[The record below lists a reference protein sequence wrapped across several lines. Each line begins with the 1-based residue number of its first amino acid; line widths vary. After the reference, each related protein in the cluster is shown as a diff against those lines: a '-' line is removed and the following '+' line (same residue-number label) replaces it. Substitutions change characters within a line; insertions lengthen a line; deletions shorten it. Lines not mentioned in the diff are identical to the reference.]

1 VPIAAWLTLGAVIGV
16 VHLRYSQRLLQSVLS
31 ESVSESVPRYP
42 TWMLY
47 VAAALGAATAVVVA
61 DSSSP
66 ATSAHLIVV
75 SSLLLVQ
82 APLDM
87 CSRRLSRPVSLMALV
102 AVVATVMTT
111 AIQRGEAAL
120 LLQPAAITILVV
132 FAYTVVHRLSPASLG
147 WGDVVLV
154 APLACALAAVSPD
167 RVIIWQL
174 VSSLSG
180 AVHGVMSRF
189 VVRGSSIAFGPHLL
203 LAAWAVLV
211 ASV

>member
-154 APLACALAAVSPD
+154 APLACALAAISPD
-167 RVIIWQL
+167 RVIIWQFL
-174 VSSLSG
+174 SSLSG

>member
-1 VPIAAWLTLGAVIGV
+1 MPSAAWLTFGAVLGV
-16 VHLRYSQRLLQSVLS
+16 VHLRCSQRLLQSVLS
-31 ESVSESVPRYP
+31 ESESQSIPRYP

-47 VAAALGAATAVVVA
+47 VAAALGAVTAVVVA

-87 CSRRLSRPVSLMALV
+87 CSRQLSRPVSSMALV
-102 AVVATVMTT
+102 AVVAIVMTT
-111 AIQRGEAAL
+111 AIQRGEATL

-132 FAYTVVHRLSPASLG
+132 FAYAVVHRVSPASLG
-147 WGDVVLV
+147 RGDVVPV
-154 APLACALAAVSPD
+154 APLACALAVASPD

-180 AVHGVMSRF
+180 AVHCVLGRLAD
-189 VVRGSSIAFGPHLL
+189 RGSNIAFGPHLL
-203 LAAWAVLV
+203 LTAWLVLV

>member
-1 VPIAAWLTLGAVIGV
+1 MPIAAWLTLGMVIGV
-16 VHLRYSQRLLQSVLS
+16 VHLRCSQRLLQSVLS
-31 ESVSESVPRYP
+31 ESASESVPRYP

-61 DSSSP
+61 DASSS

-87 CSRRLSRPVSLMALV
+87 CSRRLSRPVSLLALV
-102 AVVATVMTT
+102 AVVAIVMTT
-111 AIQRGEAAL
+111 ATQRGEATP
-120 LLQPAAITILVV
+120 LLQPVAITILVV
-132 FAYTVVHRLSPASLG
+132 FAYAVVHRVSPTSLG

-154 APLACALAAVSPD
+154 APLACALAAASPD

-180 AVHGVMSRF
+180 AVHGVLGRLAG
-189 VVRGSSIAFGPHLL
+189 RGSNIAFGPHLL
-203 LAAWAVLV
+203 LAAWLVLV

>member
-16 VHLRYSQRLLQSVLS
+16 VHLRCSQRLLQSVLS
-31 ESVSESVPRYP
+31 ESGDQSIPKYP
-42 TWMLY
+42 IWMLY

-61 DSSSP
+61 ESSSP

-87 CSRRLSRPVSLMALV
+87 CTRRLSRTVSSMALV
-102 AVVATVMTT
+102 AVVAIVMTT
-111 AIQRGEAAL
+111 AIQRGEATL

-132 FAYTVVHRLSPASLG
+132 FAYTVVHRVSPASLG

-154 APLACALAAVSPD
+154 APLACALAAASPD

-180 AVHGVMSRF
+180 AVHGVLSRLAR
-189 VVRGSSIAFGPHLL
+189 RGSNIAFGPHLL
-203 LAAWAVLV
+203 LAAWLVLV